1 MAQTDRANS
10 RRPSV
15 KATAW
20 AQTPRPLSPHLQV
33 YRWQITMTMSILHRV
48 TGVGLGVGTLLFAY
62 WLIAAA
68 AGPEAFATAQDL
80 IGSWLGRLIL
90 LGFTFSLLYH
100 FLNGIRHLFWDIG
113 MGFDLRT
120 LTVSGW
126 SVVVLSA
133 ALTVL
138 IWIGGYAARGSL

>member
-1 MAQTDRANS
+1 
-10 RRPSV
+10 
-15 KATAW
+15 
-20 AQTPRPLSPHLQV
+20 
-33 YRWQITMTMSILHRV
+33 MTMSILHRM
-48 TGVGLGVGTLLFAY
+48 TGVGLGVGTLLLVY

-113 MGFDLRT
+113 RGFELRT
-120 LTVSGW
+120 LSLSGW
-126 SVVVLSA
+126 SVAVLSVVF
-133 ALTVL
+133 TVL
-138 IWIGGYAARGSL
+138 IWFAGYAARGTL